1 MSKGNERSERIRQ
14 ARAYFEAVAGRY
26 EREYALPAS
35 ESRARLSVITGELA
49 QVPGSRVL
57 DLGVGTGRELS
68 ALLDAGHQ
76 PTGLDISPAMLARCA
91 ARARPVPLVEADLY
105 ALLPFPGQSFDAV
118 LALHGTLAHP
128 PGDLALG
135 KLAREIDRV
144 LRPGGVV
151 VIEVPTTRWLAAM
164 SDRPT
169 VSFVPHDAARGRH
182 VDPVTGATIEVE
194 LLTTEEW
201 RALFPRPFVT
211 RVDDLGGGEI
221 RLVARR

>member
-1 MSKGNERSERIRQ
+1 MSERNERSDT

-35 ESRARLSVITGELA
+35 ESRARLAVITGELA
-49 QVPGSRVL
+49 QTPGARVL

-105 ALLPFPGQSFDAV
+105 APLPFPGQSFDAV

-128 PGDLALG
+128 PGGLALG

-169 VSFVPHDAARGRH
+169 ASFVPHDGARGRH
-182 VDPVTGATIEVE
+182 VDPVTGAAIEVE
-194 LLTTEEW
+194 LLTSDQW
-201 RALFPRPFVT
+201 RALFPPPFVT
-211 RVDDLGGGEI
+211 RIDDLGGGEI

>member
-1 MSKGNERSERIRQ
+1 MNDRSEE

-35 ESRARLSVITGELA
+35 ESRARLAVITGEL
-49 QVPGSRVL
+49 PPRSRVL

-91 ARARPVPLVEADLY
+91 ARTRPVPLIEANLY
-105 ALLPFPGQSFDAV
+105 APLPFPGASFDAV

-128 PGDLALG
+128 PSAVALA

-164 SDRPT
+164 SDRPMT
-169 VSFVPHDAARGRH
+169 TFTARSGGDADGRQGRH
-182 VDPVTGATIEVE
+182 VDPVTGAGIEVE
-194 LLTTEEW
+194 LISSDEW
-201 RALFPRPFVT
+201 RALFPAPFVT
-211 RVDDLGGGEI
+211 RADDLGGGEI